1 MQMDGPSPGVL
12 GALVPDGRRPVTVPR
27 AQLFRGAQATISKA
41 PQARAD
47 RVRIPG
53 EDGHVADEPRRA
65 ATSNHRFTLGE
76 DGLPRQKKSVW
87 NGGDTFAE
95 LDGELDAEDLTDLKD
110 IFSAKASTAP
120 VRRKSPQHLAIRA
133 SPLDAK
139 RAQNATI
146 ALAIASRKF
155 RGDFDRVWRA
165 VAECA
170 AALPIDA
177 LERLQEVLTNKEGD
191 GIGHPVVPRG
201 AGGAAE
207 RACL

>member
-1 MQMDGPSPGVL
+1 MMEVAGLFFESRFGPRRLKSRRFRKLHKLEPTKAVAPERTVASPTGP
-12 GALVPDGRRPVTVPR
+12 AEPQR
-27 AQLFRGAQATISKA
+27 ATIVLHWEKMDSHA
-41 PQARAD
+41 
-47 RVRIPG
+47 
-53 EDGHVADEPRRA
+53 
-65 ATSNHRFTLGE
+65 
-76 DGLPRQKKSVW
+76 KKSVW

-110 IFSAKASTAP
+110 IFSAKAKCSGGAS
-120 VRRKSPQHLAIRA
+120 RRASLARA

-170 AALPIDA
+170 AGKLPIDA
-177 LERLQEVLTNKEGD
+177 LERLQ
-191 GIGHPVVPRG
+191 
-201 AGGAAE
+201 
-207 RACL
+207 